1 MNPELSTYLN
11 MLRVLA
17 ALAVF
22 VGHIC
27 IWRVECGFV
36 DRLPWLGGDGV
47 VIFFVL
53 SGYVV
58 AYTADTKDKTA
69 RAFMINRC
77 ARIYSVMVPALILT
91 VALELVGIRY
101 FSETYNALFDHY
113 QVQKLWLYIPL
124 WLSFSSE
131 LWGLNEP
138 MLTNGAFWSLCF
150 EVWFY
155 VFLALSLF
163 MRGAERVVAMIIAP
177 LIVGPKICLLFPLWG
192 LGVLAY
198 RAQKK
203 ISLKPV
209 PARLLFLLS
218 VGAYLLI
225 KANGFDT
232 MATEGVNNAFG
243 NVPRHYLQVAY
254 NFPGHF
260 IIAVCV
266 ATSIFAMRFT
276 ALRQIASVA
285 YPVGFVAS
293 FTFTIYLTHLP
304 LMKFFVALG
313 GPAMESMFWPTLAT
327 LAAVVALGSV
337 TERRIGPWR
346 TLFAR
351 LFRVGDRVAGNAALA
366 TRRGV

>member
-17 ALAVF
+17 ATAVF

-27 IWRVECGFV
+27 IWQVGCGFV
-36 DRLPWLGGDGV
+36 DGLPWLGGDGV

-58 AYTADTKDKTA
+58 AYTADTKDRTA
-69 RAFMINRC
+69 RAFLINRC

-91 VALELVGIRY
+91 LVLERIGVRY
-101 FSETYNALFDHY
+101 FPGSYNALHDHY
-113 QVQKLWLYIPL
+113 QLQKLWVYIPL
-124 WLSFSSE
+124 WMSFSSE
-131 LWGLNEP
+131 LWTLNEP

-163 MRGAERVVAMIIAP
+163 MRGPARVAALIVVP

-203 ISLKPV
+203 ISLQPL

-218 VGAYLLI
+218 IGLYMFI
-225 KANGFDT
+225 KAYALDN
-232 MATEGVNNAFG
+232 MATEGVDEIFG
-243 NVPRHYLQVAY
+243 NVPRLYLQVAY
-254 NFPGHF
+254 NFPGHLM
-260 IIAVCV
+260 IAVCV
-266 ATSIFAMRFT
+266 AMSIFAMRFA
-276 ALRQIASVA
+276 ALRQIARVA
-285 YPVGFVAS
+285 YPVGIAAS
-293 FTFTIYLTHLP
+293 FTFTIYLMHLP
-304 LMKFFVALG
+304 LMKFFVTLG
-313 GPAMESMFWPTLAT
+313 GPDIESMVWPTMAT
-327 LAAVVALGSV
+327 LAAVVAIGSV

-346 TLFAR
+346 ILFAR
-351 LFRVGDRVAGNAALA
+351 LVRFADRLAGNAVLA
-366 TRRGV
+366 TRRG